1 MSVSNAP
8 TPRVTVLRPDVNQ
21 SDTADDNTSVRPRLL
36 IVDDISDNRM
46 ILTRRFQRRGFEVVE
61 AECGLTAIELI
72 DKESFDLVLLD
83 VMMPGM
89 DGIETLKRIRSG
101 NSASELP
108 VIMVTAKSESTNI
121 VDALELGANDYVTKP
136 VDFAVALARVN
147 TQISRKRAVERVAL
161 ANEELRKV
169 NEGLERR
176 VEERTSRLIDANQ
189 RLKVEIADRE
199 ESQARS
205 QYLAYHDSLTGLGN
219 RLLFKEQLEEALKDV
234 SVASHPLAVLF
245 LDLDGFKAV
254 NDTLGHSI
262 GDLLLKSVATKLRDI
277 LPRTDRIARLGGD
290 EFAILQISAAQPGS
304 SIALA
309 EKIIEVVGQPNSID
323 GHDVTVGASVGIAV
337 ARPGDIN
344 TENFLKSADLAM
356 YSAKS
361 DGRGTYRMFDP
372 EMDAI
377 VQARRLL
384 ERDMRTAL
392 AQDGFRLFYQ
402 PLVNLQTKKVTAF
415 EALMRW
421 QHPERG
427 MVPPSDFIPVAEEM
441 GLIVQLGEWALRQAC
456 AEATEWPDEVC
467 VSVNLSP
474 LQFSKGNL
482 VSSVMSALASA
493 GLPASRLELEITESV
508 LLEKSERN
516 ITILNQLRDLGVRIS
531 MDDFGTGYSSIGY
544 LRSFPFDKIKIDQS
558 FVRDLLVDEGS
569 LAIVRAIAG
578 LGVSFGMIT
587 TAEGVETEEQM
598 RCLNLEGCIEVQG
611 YLYSRPVPADEI
623 AGGLASLN
631 NRRLLDLR
639 DGLQTCVEIV
649 HSGTLRGVRKGPASL
664 IETCKLN
671 DVDPLAYHRCLI
683 GQPSNVTIRAPR
695 VGFLFVSVFLE

>member
-21 SDTADDNTSVRPRLL
+21 SDTADDSTSVRPRLL
-36 IVDDISDNRM
+36 IVDDISDNRT
-46 ILTRRFQRRGFEVVE
+46 ILTRRFQRRGFDVVE

-89 DGIETLKRIRSG
+89 DGIETLKRIRSQ

-219 RLLFKEQLEEALKDV
+219 RLLFKEQLEEALRDV

-290 EFAILQISAAQPGS
+290 EFAILQISATQPGS

-456 AEATEWPDEVC
+456 AEATEWPDGVC

-623 AGGLASLN
+623 VGVLASLN
-631 NRRLLDLR
+631 NRRLLDLG
-639 DGLQTCVEIV
+639 D
-649 HSGTLRGVRKGPASL
+649 
-664 IETCKLN
+664 
-671 DVDPLAYHRCLI
+671 
-683 GQPSNVTIRAPR
+683 
-695 VGFLFVSVFLE
+695 

>member
-1 MSVSNAP
+1 MPASKTPSPREVMRPEFHKPDTTDSNAG
-8 TPRVTVLRPDVNQ
+8 
-21 SDTADDNTSVRPRLL
+21 VRHRLL
-36 IVDDISDNRM
+36 IVDDVSDNRTL
-46 ILTRRFQRRGFEVVE
+46 LTRRFERRGFEVVE
-61 AECGLTAIELI
+61 ADSGFAAIELI
-72 DKESFDLVLLD
+72 DRQPFDLVLLD
-83 VMMPGM
+83 VMMPGI
-89 DGIETLKRIRSG
+89 DGIETLKRIRSQK
-101 NSASELP
+101 SASALP
-108 VIMVTAKSESTNI
+108 VIMVTAKTESNDI

-136 VDFAVALARVN
+136 VDFAVAFARVN
-147 TQISRKRAVERVAL
+147 TQISRKRAEQQVAL
-161 ANEELRKV
+161 ANEELS
-169 NEGLERR
+169 NANQDLERR

-189 RLKVEIADRE
+189 RLKAEIATRE

-219 RLLFKEQLEEALKDV
+219 RLLFKEQLEEALSDV
-234 SVASHPLAVLF
+234 STTAHPLAVLF
-245 LDLDGFKAV
+245 LDLDGFKAI

-262 GDLLLKSVATKLRDI
+262 GDLLLKSIAIRIRNI
-277 LPRTDRIARLGGD
+277 LQPTDRIARLGGD
-290 EFAILQISAAQPGS
+290 EFAILQTSVPQPGS

-309 EKIIEVVGQPNSID
+309 EKLIEIIGQSCSID
-323 GHDVTVGASVGIAV
+323 GHDVIVGASVGIAL
-337 ARPGDIN
+337 AGPGDNN
-344 TENFLKSADLAM
+344 TENLIKSADLAM

-377 VQARRLL
+377 VQTRRVL
-384 ERDMRTAL
+384 ERDMRNAL
-392 AQDGFRLFYQ
+392 ALDGFRLFYQ

-427 MVPPSDFIPVAEEM
+427 HVPPTEFIPVAEEM

-456 AEATEWPDEVC
+456 AEAMDWPDEIS

-482 VSSVMSALASA
+482 VSTVMSALASS

-508 LLEKSERN
+508 LLERSERN
-516 ITILNQLRDLGVRIS
+516 ISILNQLRELGVRIS

-598 RCLNLEGCIEVQG
+598 RRLNLEGCIEVQG
-611 YLYSRPVPADEI
+611 YLFSKPVPAHEI
-623 AGGLASLN
+623 ALLLESL
-631 NRRLLDLR
+631 
-639 DGLQTCVEIV
+639 
-649 HSGTLRGVRKGPASL
+649 SVR
-664 IETCKLN
+664 
-671 DVDPLAYHRCLI
+671 
-683 GQPSNVTIRAPR
+683 
-695 VGFLFVSVFLE
+695 

>member
-21 SDTADDNTSVRPRLL
+21 SDTADDSTSVRPRLL
-36 IVDDISDNRM
+36 IVDDISDNRT
-46 ILTRRFQRRGFEVVE
+46 ILTRRFQRRGFDVVE

-89 DGIETLKRIRSG
+89 DGIETLKRIRSQ

-219 RLLFKEQLEEALKDV
+219 RLLFKEQLEEALRDV

-290 EFAILQISAAQPGS
+290 EFAILQISATQPGS

-456 AEATEWPDEVC
+456 AEATEWPDGVC

-623 AGGLASLN
+623 VGVLASLN

-639 DGLQTCVEIV
+639 D
-649 HSGTLRGVRKGPASL
+649 
-664 IETCKLN
+664 
-671 DVDPLAYHRCLI
+671 
-683 GQPSNVTIRAPR
+683 
-695 VGFLFVSVFLE
+695 

>member
-1 MSVSNAP
+1 
-8 TPRVTVLRPDVNQ
+8 
-21 SDTADDNTSVRPRLL
+21 
-36 IVDDISDNRM
+36 
-46 ILTRRFQRRGFEVVE
+46 VE

-89 DGIETLKRIRSG
+89 DGIETLKRIRSQ
-101 NSASELP
+101 NSASALP
-108 VIMVTAKSESTNI
+108 VIMVTAKSESGNI
-121 VDALELGANDYVTKP
+121 VDALELGASDYVTKP

-147 TQISRKRAVERVAL
+147 TQISRKRAVEQVAL
-161 ANEELRKV
+161 ANEELRKA
-169 NEGLERR
+169 NLDLERR

-234 SVASHPLAVLF
+234 SITPHPLAVLF

-290 EFAILQISAAQPGS
+290 EFAILQISATQLGS

-309 EKIIEVVGQPNSID
+309 KKIIEVVGQPSSID

-337 ARPGDIN
+337 AHPGNMN

-456 AEATEWPDEVC
+456 AEATEWPDGIC

-482 VSSVMSALASA
+482 VSSVMSASASA

-531 MDDFGTGYSSIGY
+531 MDDFGTGYSCIGY

-611 YLYSRPVPADEI
+611 YLYSKPVPASEVV
-623 AGGLASLN
+623 AVLESLG
-631 NRRLLDLR
+631 NRRSLDPR
-639 DGLQTCVEIV
+639 D
-649 HSGTLRGVRKGPASL
+649 
-664 IETCKLN
+664 
-671 DVDPLAYHRCLI
+671 
-683 GQPSNVTIRAPR
+683 
-695 VGFLFVSVFLE
+695 